1 MRALLLCLLLMSCVR
16 TKVSGYQ
23 SRGSLIKI
31 CGGLFTSIDD
41 IEDEA
46 ENTCKSNYEILECR
60 REVSGYIDGDPI
72 RVLCCAV
79 SCPNYKN
86 RRRND

>member
-1 MRALLLCLLLMSCVR
+1 MSCAT
-16 TKVSGYQ
+16 TKISGYQ
-23 SRGSLIKI
+23 ADGSLIKI
-31 CGGLFTSIDD
+31 CGNFFTSIDD

-46 ENTCKSNYEILECR
+46 ENTCKSNYEILECG
-60 REVSGYIDGDPI
+60 REVSGYYNGSPI
-72 RVLCCAV
+72 RAICCAV